1 MDDGGGDGD
10 GRDGSETAAMV
21 TAARAAVVVTRATAG
36 VWASRPEVVSVAA
49 RVKAARAAAVRAV
62 ARTEWATVAAV
73 MAAAAAVMAAA
84 AVAVATRRPR
94 HGENRNAPSRLPS
107 AWSEAEGIGQRQG
120 NQHWVH

>member
-1 MDDGGGDGD
+1 MGIKAGGGECG
-10 GRDGSETAAMV
+10 GKGEGSEGGGGEGSGE
-21 TAARAAVVVTRATAG
+21 R
-36 VWASRPEVVSVAA
+36 
-49 RVKAARAAAVRAV
+49 
-62 ARTEWATVAAV
+62 RTEWAMVAAV

-94 HGENRNAPSRLPS
+94 HGEIRNAPSRLPS